1 METPQDIKSHEPALK
16 RTALHDVHVA
26 LGAKMVPF
34 AGFLMPVQYASITQ
48 EHHAVRERVGLFDI
62 SHMGEFELTG
72 PRALEAV
79 QRVTVN
85 DAAALAVDQA
95 QYSALTNETGGIVDD
110 CVVYRLAEERWLMV
124 VNASNVAK
132 DWEHV
137 RARLPGAG
145 VELRDVSDE
154 TTLIAVQGPA
164 AAGVVGAITDVPLDD
179 LAFYW
184 KRDAR
189 VAGVPAIVSRTGYT
203 GEDGFELYFGRTDS
217 EAVWSALVEAGAG
230 HGIEPCGL
238 GARDTLRLEMK
249 YALYGNDI
257 DESTNPYEAGLG
269 WIVKLDKG
277 DFTGRDA
284 LVRIAEEGPARRLV
298 GFRLL
303 ERGIPRQG
311 YPVRLDDEPVAAV
324 RSGAMSPSL
333 GYGIGTCYLP
343 KGRTKS
349 GTPLTVEIR
358 ERGLAGEVVKTPFYT
373 GGSLAR

>member
-1 METPQDIKSHEPALK
+1 MTSHPDSSLK
-16 RTALHDVHVA
+16 RTELAGVHEG

-34 AGFLMPVQYASITQ
+34 AGFWMPVQYASITQ
-48 EHHAVRERVGLFDI
+48 EHRAVRERVGVFDI
-62 SHMGEFELTG
+62 SHMGEFLLEG

-85 DAAALAVDQA
+85 DASSLAVDQA
-95 QYSALTNETGGIVDD
+95 QYSAMVNPDGGIVDD
-110 CVVYRLAEERWLMV
+110 CVVYRLADQRWLVV
-124 VNASNVAK
+124 VNASNIAK

-137 RARLPGAG
+137 RAHLPESG
-145 VELRDVSDE
+145 VDLRDDSDA
-154 TTLIAVQGPA
+154 TTLLAVQGPRA
-164 AAGVVGAITDVPLDD
+164 AAVVGALADVPLDD
-179 LAFYW
+179 LGFYW

-203 GEDGFELYFGRTDS
+203 GEDGFELYFGRGGS
-217 EAVWSALVEAGAG
+217 EEVWGALMEAGRA

-257 DESTNPYEAGLG
+257 DESTNPYEGGLA

-277 DFTGRDA
+277 DFVGRDTLA
-284 LVRIAEEGPARRLV
+284 RIAEAGPRRRLI

-303 ERGIPRQG
+303 ERGIPRAG
-311 YPVRLDDEPVAAV
+311 YPVVLGGERVSEV
-324 RSGAMSPSL
+324 RSGAMSPTL

-343 KGRTKS
+343 RGKTKA
-349 GTPLTVEIR
+349 GTPLAVAIR
-358 ERGLAGEVVKTPFYT
+358 DRELPGEVAGTPFYT
-373 GGSLAR
+373 GGSLKR

>member
-1 METPQDIKSHEPALK
+1 MSPAAVPEPDGELK

-48 EHHAVRERVGLFDI
+48 EHRAVRERVGLFDI
-62 SHMGEFELTG
+62 SHMGEFALEG
-72 PRALEAV
+72 PRALETV

-85 DAAALAVDQA
+85 DASGLAVDQA
-95 QYSALTNETGGIVDD
+95 QYSAMVDQRGGIVDD

-124 VNASNVAK
+124 VNASNIAK
-132 DWEHV
+132 DWRHV
-137 RARLPGAG
+137 RARLPDAG
-145 VELRDVSDE
+145 VELRDDSEDIS
-154 TTLIAVQGPA
+154 LLAVQGPA
-164 AAGVVGAITDVPLDD
+164 AAAVMAAVSDVSLDD
-179 LAFYW
+179 LGFYW
-184 KRDAR
+184 KRDGR
-189 VAGVPAIVSRTGYT
+189 IAGVPAIISRTGYT
-203 GEDGFELYFGRTDS
+203 GEDGFELYFDRGES
-217 EAVWSALVEAGAG
+217 EAVWSELMEAGAE

-257 DESTNPYEAGLG
+257 DEGTNPYEAGLG

-277 DFTGRDA
+277 DFVGRDA
-284 LVRIAEEGPARRLV
+284 LARIADEGPQRRLV

-303 ERGIPRQG
+303 ERGIPRPG
-311 YPVRLDDEPVAAV
+311 YPVLLDGEPVAKV

-343 KGRTKS
+343 KGRTKA
-349 GTPLTVEIR
+349 GTSLAVEIR
-358 ERGLAGEVVKTPFYT
+358 GRALAAEVVKTPFYID
-373 GGSLAR
+373 GSLAR

>member
-1 METPQDIKSHEPALK
+1 MEHSGDGRGEGALK
-16 RTALHDVHVA
+16 RTALVEVHRA

-34 AGFLMPVQYASITQ
+34 AGFLMPVQYESITR
-48 EHHAVRERVGLFDI
+48 EHRAVRERVGLFDI

-85 DAAALAVDQA
+85 DASALATDQA
-95 QYSALTNETGGIVDD
+95 QYSALVNEAGGIVDD
-110 CVVYRLAEERWLMV
+110 LVVYRLAEERWMLV

-137 RARLPGAG
+137 RAHLPEDG
-145 VELRDVSDE
+145 VELRDRSDE
-154 TTLIAVQGPA
+154 VTLLAVQGPA
-164 AAGVVGAITDVPLDD
+164 AAAVVGAVSDVAIDD

-184 KRDAR
+184 KRDGG
-189 VAGVPAIVSRTGYT
+189 VAGVPVVLSRTGYT
-203 GEDGFELYFGRTDS
+203 GEDGFELYFDRGGS
-217 EAVWSALVEAGAG
+217 EAVWSALMDAGAE

-257 DESTNPYEAGLG
+257 DEGTNPYEAGLG

-277 DFTGRDA
+277 DFVGRDA
-284 LVRIAEEGPARRLV
+284 LARIADEGPRRRLV
-298 GFRLL
+298 GFRLH
-303 ERGIPRQG
+303 ERGIPRAG
-311 YPVRLDDEPVAAV
+311 YPVRLDDEEVSEV
-324 RSGAMSPSL
+324 RSGAMSPTL

-343 KGRTKS
+343 KGRTKA
-349 GTPLTVEIR
+349 GTPLAVEIR
-358 ERGLAGEVVKTPFYT
+358 DRALAGEVVKAPFYT
-373 GGSLAR
+373 GGSLKR